1 MLCVFCCHAP
11 ARQGLPKITMK
22 ALSPAPHNRSR
33 PAIARP
39 VSPGLQAPQRPALV
53 PAPGGRARWSPALVP
68 RRGTRHWG
76 LAGDQVR
83 IGLDQGPAG
92 SSAVAGRCT
101 LLGPSRICTHERNW
115 GACQK
120 IRSKSAS

>member
-11 ARQGLPKITMK
+11 ARQLQGLPKITMK

-53 PAPGGRARWSPALVP
+53 PAPGGRARWRCPGGV
-68 RRGTRHWG
+68 RGTGGSPEIRFESALTRDRTWLVHPPL
-76 LAGDQVR
+76 LADAHC
-83 IGLDQGPAG
+83 L
-92 SSAVAGRCT
+92 GRLEFALT
-101 LLGPSRICTHERNW
+101 NAMG
-115 GACQK
+115 GVCQK
-120 IRSKSAS
+120 NPV